1 MCFTTH
7 IKEVSEKADKL
18 GTALSQ
24 IMPNVEVP
32 NACKRRLICSAVE
45 SIKLYAAPVWH
56 LALKR
61 ESYKQAMLR
70 VHRKAA
76 IRISSA
82 YRTIFNSAVMVIA
95 GTIPIDIKARER
107 VVVFKKEVIKTDART
122 DSLEEW
128 QSRRRID
135 NTGAWTRRLVP
146 EWAWMLWGVPEA
158 HRKTRQRK
166 LLVLP
171 RKGYTGTHAVH
182 MPEMG

>member
-1 MCFTTH
+1 MLLAGNRRVEDTEITVQVVKIKHKKTVKYLGVTIDQRMCFTTH

-107 VVVFKKEVIKTDART
+107 VVVFKKEVTKTDART
-122 DSLEEW
+122 ASLEEW

-146 EWAWMLWGVPEA
+146 EVKP
-158 HRKTRQRK
+158 
-166 LLVLP
+166 
-171 RKGYTGTHAVH
+171 
-182 MPEMG
+182 